1 MVSEA
6 GNELFPCNCYT
17 PLRTHSEKLSIKS
30 FSLSAPYK
38 YRSHH
43 SCADTAEGAINL
55 IADFFSAAPGTT
67 QRGDVRVVWEEVDVR
82 AD

>member
-1 MVSEA
+1 MVSKA

-17 PLRTHSEKLSIKS
+17 PLRTRGEKLSTES
-30 FSLSAPYK
+30 FSLSTPYK

-43 SCADTAEGAINL
+43 SRADAAEGAINL
-55 IADFFSAAPGTT
+55 IADYFSAAPGAR
-67 QRGDVRVVWEEVDVR
+67 QRGDVRVVWEEVDVA